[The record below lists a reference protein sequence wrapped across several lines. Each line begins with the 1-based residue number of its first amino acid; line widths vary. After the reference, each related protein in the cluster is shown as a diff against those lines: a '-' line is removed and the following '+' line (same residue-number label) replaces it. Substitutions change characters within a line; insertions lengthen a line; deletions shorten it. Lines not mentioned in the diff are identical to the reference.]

1 MKLFHKNTDPQEQE
15 ARRKDRIW
23 RFLVHLVPLWL
34 RKYHCTMEQIPIQG
48 SFLLIANHASNLDP
62 IYVAFS
68 SPKRPY
74 AFVASEHLLRL
85 GFVTRLLTR
94 YFTIIPRPKASMAI
108 DTIRSITKTL
118 KRGVPVV
125 LFAEGDNT
133 WTGVSGSIFPAT
145 GKLVKMMK
153 VPLVTYRLEGNFL
166 TKPRWADK
174 KRPGFVRGSVV
185 HVYQPEEIAKMRPE
199 EIDRRINEDI
209 FVDIR
214 KFPQTDLQKFKGR
227 HLAEHV
233 ERGFFICPSCG
244 RIGTLSGQ
252 GNRIL
257 CSACKVEMTIDAP
270 CRLQGGPFSDLYAWE
285 QWQSEALRTFVQE
298 RKETRLFAAEGTLTD
313 LAQEKQEPVSFW
325 MDLSRQALCMGDR
338 QIQFS
343 EISDMSM
350 VQTTRLLF
358 TTDQGYF
365 ESHAK
370 QAVLRPYVLVWQ
382 EVHNRM
388 E

>member
-15 ARRKDRIW
+15 AQRKTRVW
-23 RFLVHLVPLWL
+23 RLLSRLVALWL
-34 RKYHCTMEQIPIQG
+34 KKFHNTQEQVPVEG
-48 SFLLIANHASNLDP
+48 PFLLIANHASNLDP
-62 IYVAFS
+62 VYVAFS
-68 SPKRPY
+68 SPRRPY

-85 GFVTRLLTR
+85 GFVTWLLTR
-94 YFTIIPRPKASMAI
+94 YFTVIPRPKASMAI
-108 DTIRSITKTL
+108 DTIRSIKKTL
-118 KRGVPVV
+118 KQGDPVV

-199 EIDRRINEDI
+199 EIDRRINADI
-209 FVDIR
+209 YVDIR
-214 KFPQTDLQKFKGR
+214 QFPQADLQRFKGR

-244 RIGTLSGQ
+244 RIGTLSGH

-257 CSACKVEMTIDAP
+257 CGGCGSEMTIDAA
-270 CRLQGGPFSDLYAWE
+270 CRLHGGPFADLYAWE
-285 QWQSEALRTFVQE
+285 QWQSNALRTFVQE
-298 RKETRLFAAEGTLTD
+298 QKESRLFVAEGGLTD
-313 LAQEKQEPVSFW
+313 LTQEKQEPVSFW
-325 MDLSRQALCMGDR
+325 MDLSKQALCMGDR

-365 ESHAK
+365 EIHAK
-370 QAVLRPYVLVWQ
+370 RAVLRPYVLVWQ